1 MENFILKGTD
11 DTPTIYFSKTE
22 DKFLLEGRSLPEDVN
37 KFYKPF
43 IQWLNEYGKSP
54 NPESI
59 IEMKF
64 EYFNTASSKILL
76 DIFTKLDEI
85 ASDKNVS
92 IKINWY
98 YDKHDDDMKDAG
110 EEFAAFI
117 DLPIQIIRNE

>member
-1 MENFILKGTD
+1 M
-11 DTPTIYFSKTE
+11 
-22 DKFLLEGRSLPEDVN
+22 
-37 KFYKPF
+37 
-43 IQWLNEYGKSP
+43 
-54 NPESI
+54 
-59 IEMKF
+59 
-64 EYFNTASSKILL
+64 

-98 YDKHDDDMKDAG
+98 YDKHDDDMKEAG